1 MKTGQ
6 IIFFNGATSSGK
18 TTLAKALQEKLE
30 EPYMYVSVDD
40 FINLYPEKYLNPT
53 NQEEMQI
60 TWQLILNVISG
71 MNKSLAALAKTGNNI
86 ILDHLLQ
93 EEGWLEDCVES
104 WQGLDVLFIG
114 LRCPLEVLELREK
127 ERGDRNI
134 GNARYQFDRVHRHNI
149 YDLELDTSVL
159 DVDECVNRIM
169 LLIGEKP
176 GETAFEKLQNQMSLA
191 E

>member
-6 IIFFNGATSSGK
+6 IIFFNGASSSGK
-18 TTLAKALQEKLE
+18 TTLAKVLQEKLE
-30 EPYMYVSVDD
+30 EPYIYVSMDN

-71 MNKSLAALAKTGNNI
+71 MTKSLAALAKTGNNI
-86 ILDHLLQ
+86 ILDHLLR

-114 LRCPLEVLELREK
+114 LRCPLEVLEQREK

-134 GNARYQFDRVHRHNI
+134 GNARYQFDCVHQHGI

-176 GETAFEKLQNQMSLA
+176 GETAFEKLQYQMSLA

>member
-71 MNKSLAALAKTGNNI
+71 MTKSLAALAKTGNNI

-114 LRCPLEVLELREK
+114 LRCPLEVLEQREK

>member
-18 TTLAKALQEKLE
+18 TTLAKVLQEKLD

-86 ILDHLLQ
+86 NLDHLLQ

-114 LRCPLEVLELREK
+114 LRCPLEVLEQREK

>member
-18 TTLAKALQEKLE
+18 TTLAKVLQEKLD

-86 ILDHLLQ
+86 NLDHLLQ

-114 LRCPLEVLELREK
+114 LRCPLEVLEQREK

-134 GNARYQFDRVHRHNI
+134 GNARYQFDRVHRHGI

-169 LLIGEKP
+169 LLISEKP
-176 GETAFEKLQNQMSLA
+176 GETAFEKLQYQMSLA

>member
-6 IIFFNGATSSGK
+6 IIFLNGASSSGK
-18 TTLAKALQEKLE
+18 TTLAKVLQEKLA
-30 EPYMYVSVDD
+30 EPYMYVSVDN

-71 MNKSLAALAKTGNNI
+71 MNKSVAALAKTGNNI

-93 EEGWLEDCVES
+93 EEGWLEDCVEC

-114 LRCPLEVLELREK
+114 LRCPLEVLEQREK

-134 GNARYQFDRVHRHNI
+134 GNARYQFDHYQHGI
-149 YDLELDTSVL
+149 YDLELDTSIL

-169 LLIGEKP
+169 LLISEKP
-176 GETAFEKLQNQMSLA
+176 N
-191 E
+191 